1 MVASF
6 IRVVRLLIALASRH
20 RTLVLENLALQ
31 QQLGVYRRTRP
42 KPAIRW
48 SDRLFWIGLRWAWS
62 DWKSVLVVV
71 RPATVIAWHRR
82 GFAWYWTRQSRSRGG
97 RPQVGADVQR
107 LVREMAVA
115 NPLWGAPRIHGELS
129 KLGFDVS
136 ERTVSRLMPRRR
148 KPPSQSWRTFLT
160 NHLGSTVAV
169 DFLAVP
175 TLTCRILFVFVVL
188 AHDRRRIL
196 HVNVTRHPTSA
207 WTCQQLRE
215 SFPDDATARFLLHDG
230 DATFDAPFR
239 RTAEAFGLTSLR
251 TAPRSPWQNPY
262 VERVIGS
269 IRRECLDHVI
279 VFNERH
285 LRRVLRS
292 YVAYYQRSRTHLAR
306 GRDTPDGR
314 AIDPPGSGRIVA
326 RPEVGGLHHRY
337 ERQAA

>member
-1 MVASF
+1 MVARF
-6 IRVVRLLIALASRH
+6 IRVVRLLVVLASRH

-31 QQLGVYRRTRP
+31 QQLAVYRRTRP

-48 SDRLFWIGLRWAWS
+48 SDRLFWIGLRWAWP
-62 DWKSVLVVV
+62 DWKSALVVV
-71 RPATVIAWHRR
+71 RPATVVAWHRR
-82 GFAWYWTRQSRSRGG
+82 GFAWYWTRRSRPRGG
-97 RPQVGADVQR
+97 RPQIGADVRR

-115 NPLWGAPRIHGELS
+115 NPLWGAPRIHGELL

-148 KPPSQSWRTFLT
+148 KPPSQSWRTFLK

-169 DFLAVP
+169 DFFAVP

-207 WTCQQLRE
+207 WTRQQLRE

-230 DATFDAPFR
+230 DATFDAAFG
-239 RTAEAFGLTSLR
+239 RTAEALGLTSVR

-292 YVAYYQRSRTHLAR
+292 YVTYYQRSRTHLAL
-306 GRDTPDGR
+306 GKDTPEGR